1 MRVRNKPWAKDTM
14 AEHREYVIL
23 EPETMKGKWQAEFNN
38 DHPVHLEVGTGKGQ
52 FIIEMA
58 RRNPDTNFIG
68 LELQDSVLV
77 MALEKAL
84 EGELLPNLR
93 FILGNALE
101 LSSYFEEGE
110 VAKLFLNFSD
120 PWPKA
125 RHAKRRLTFKTF
137 LDQYKHVLQ
146 TDGLL
151 QFKTDNQGLFEYS
164 LTSMS
169 QYGMDF
175 LEISLNLHESDIEG
189 NVQTEYEEK
198 FSARGF
204 RINYMLAKFK

>member
-1 MRVRNKPWAKDTM
+1 MRVRNKPWAKDAM

-23 EPETMKGKWQAEFNN
+23 EPETMQGKWQAEFKN

-58 RRNPDTNFIG
+58 RRNPDVNFIG

-77 MALEKAL
+77 MAMEKAL

-101 LSSYFEEGE
+101 LSSYFKEGE

-125 RHAKRRLTFKTF
+125 RHAKRRLTFKNF

-146 TDGLL
+146 TDGFL

>member
-14 AEHREYVIL
+14 AAHREYVIL

>member
-1 MRVRNKPWAKDTM
+1 MRVRNKPWAKDAM

-23 EPETMKGKWQAEFNN
+23 EPKTMQGKWQSEFKN

-58 RRNPDTNFIG
+58 RRNPDVNFIG

-77 MALEKAL
+77 MAMEKAL
-84 EGELLPNLR
+84 EGEVLPNLR

-101 LSSYFEEGE
+101 LSTYFEEGE

-146 TDGLL
+146 TEGYL

>member
-1 MRVRNKPWAKDTM
+1 
-14 AEHREYVIL
+14 
-23 EPETMKGKWQAEFNN
+23 
-38 DHPVHLEVGTGKGQ
+38 
-52 FIIEMA
+52 
-58 RRNPDTNFIG
+58 
-68 LELQDSVLV
+68 
-77 MALEKAL
+77 
-84 EGELLPNLR
+84 
-93 FILGNALE
+93 LE

-137 LDQYKHVLQ
+137 LDQCKHVLQ
-146 TDGLL
+146 TEGYL

-164 LTSMS
+164 LTSIS

-175 LEISLNLHESDIEG
+175 LEILLNLHESDIEG

-198 FSARGF
+198 VSARGF

>member
-1 MRVRNKPWAKDTM
+1 M
-14 AEHREYVIL
+14 
-23 EPETMKGKWQAEFNN
+23 
-38 DHPVHLEVGTGKGQ
+38 
-52 FIIEMA
+52 
-58 RRNPDTNFIG
+58 
-68 LELQDSVLV
+68 
-77 MALEKAL
+77 
-84 EGELLPNLR
+84 
-93 FILGNALE
+93 
-101 LSSYFEEGE
+101 
-110 VAKLFLNFSD
+110 AKLFLNFSD

-146 TDGLL
+146 TEGYL

>member
-1 MRVRNKPWAKDTM
+1 MRVRNKPWAKDEM
-14 AEHREYVIL
+14 AKHREYVVL
-23 EPETMKGKWQAEFNN
+23 EPEELKGKWQAEFKN
-38 DHPVHLEVGTGKGQ
+38 DAPIHLEVGTGKGQ
-52 FIIEMA
+52 FITEMA

-77 MALEKAL
+77 MALEKVL
-84 EGELLPNLR
+84 EEENIPNLR
-93 FILGNALE
+93 LVLGNAQE
-101 LSSYFEEGE
+101 LNQYFEDGE
-110 VAKLFLNFSD
+110 ISKLFLNFSD
-120 PWPKA
+120 PWPKS

-137 LDQYKHVLQ
+137 LDQYKQVLKD
-146 TDGLL
+146 DGLL

-175 LEISLNLHESDIEG
+175 LEISLDLHNSDIED

-198 FSARGF
+198 FSKRGF
-204 RINYMLAKFK
+204 RINYMVAKFN